1 MRSIERNLPQAIIII
16 VFLMTY
22 STVVS
27 QTICF
32 NYDENGNR
40 IRREICITD
49 VIEVKSTDSIL
60 KQLTQKLSLQEND
73 ELLAGEI
80 SVFPN
85 PTDGKLNISYNGS
98 FPTECTEV
106 FLYSISGQEVME
118 NNFCG
123 KEKSYDLSY
132 LSPGTYMLLIKSGG
146 RKTKWKI
153 IIK

>member
-146 RKTKWKI
+146 RKTKWKV

>member
-1 MRSIERNLPQAIIII
+1 MKPIIFPC
-16 VFLMTY
+16 FLVLQFFFCIFGY
-22 STVVS
+22 AQDNS
-27 QTICF
+27 QQVCF
-32 NYDENGNR
+32 TYDENGNR
-40 IRREICITD
+40 IKREICIVELFETD
-49 VIEVKSTDSIL
+49 LSDSTL
-60 KQLTQKLSLQEND
+60 KPLTQKQFHAEND
-73 ELLAGEI
+73 TSLSSEI
-80 SVFPN
+80 SVYTN
-85 PTDGKLNISYNGS
+85 QTDGKLNISYNWS

-132 LSPGTYMLLIKSGG
+132 LSPWTYMLLIKSGG

>member
-106 FLYSISGQEVME
+106 FLYSISGQEVIE